1 MIPILEEQS
10 AGSRHPFFEVY
21 AAWGGDL
28 ALSSGLVGCTA
39 TASSAAAG
47 YPASNAND
55 GDKTVL
61 NASWWESTN
70 VGGEAFLKVTDGY
83 VFHDEFEDFSNW
95 SAELT
100 AGSPVSNVSTADSPW
115 ARFAVASSA
124 APAAG
129 YVFRRS
135 SSTYSFSSER
145 IYQFALD
152 VPSCRSY
159 SDTQYNNI
167 SFILCPTSV
176 ATAPFAEANWLT
188 ITMESRNE
196 GLYIIVGKS
205 IASVY
210 TEIYTSGELTTTK
223 KQSNFRVIVDATILS
238 VWHEDLGYIVDSIAH
253 GLSFTTSYIYL
264 QLGNKSGDVRE
275 GSVGYLSIFKGQT
288 QVVQNLNDATMVSL
302 KATDLLNTD
311 FSRSGVYAT
320 QDYVEDFQKYT
331 LGTEPWEYI
340 VGDNGGNG
348 EFIVNNY
355 SGLCA
360 RLYNDEDYWTWC
372 RYTQRKFY
380 DFEMTSEIYFPNFG
394 NYEYLDEDFESY
406 YELLQNNCYVFDG
419 TNDYVS
425 MGDVLNLEG
434 GDFTIATWLYAGTL
448 VGNQVFVGKGQWTV
462 NGWYAQKNGN
472 ILQIVS
478 TPGTTLTTCS
488 QTISASTW
496 YHVVITRSGGTFRV
510 FIDGVEPGYTASG
523 VHTVLASTAD
533 FTYGAYPVGKT
544 SKWNGKL
551 SMFQVWDRRLT
562 EAEIE
567 LLYHWSNISTDRQA
581 FYKCAE
587 GTGTTST
594 DEEGNYNGTITT
606 DDTTTFHAAD
616 ANLLASGLSES
627 ATKDWLVDNFIDTPT
642 IDLIAHVGNQLEL
655 NNTGNVWV
663 DTNNCFEIATSG
675 LVTRKAGKGSTYTN
689 YIDCGRQVKIIRWS
703 QYVNNSS
710 AYNAGV
716 CLRSVGTS
724 GLVVKLHSD
733 SSGSVYLQTIAGV
746 TLVQDTSWTISV
758 GWFDVEIVDT
768 ETNVKVYVDGTLYV
782 DYDTSTY
789 VTQYGV
795 GFFSWTGCSP
805 QFKRLRIK
813 TNSSVWDYYSRP
825 GFGSSPPIDDQAVI
839 TSDRY
844 LLPQVAADWS
854 WWKYNEWQYRKC
866 YNLTNYRLEFDRK
879 DSNRMIAMLRVSD
892 LEPSTGYYVS
902 YTNGSELAIRKFSSS
917 PITATNLHLESGA
930 DVPVPDTEAVK
941 IEITGTDKVTIK
953 LWMGTNIYREVVD
966 DVATVYTEGTF
977 GFLTNGTHCQVDNLV
992 VTVLTE
998 SVQEFNHLIRVDS
1011 AFNNGYVLRHDLI
1024 NDRFQLC
1031 KGMAAG
1037 VGQSSVLSTTAYDYG
1052 PPGQWYKVRCLVLDN
1067 RIQVWINGT
1076 SVMDYTDNSS
1086 PVLSGY
1092 FGFQLKPGAMYQ
1104 PVGDYVGY
1112 GYIRNIIIHSACFP
1126 SYWEPYNVNC
1136 GFVIQ
1141 QTPDYIWYPE
1151 LMLTK
1156 TSADST
1162 DFSWVEISDA
1172 TSSID
1177 GEFYDENHRGGYL
1190 SSDCSSVG
1198 TPAGSSSTAIQ
1209 TATYVYRSVNN
1220 TTCYIGV
1227 HHIADSDGGKY
1238 EIWANTT
1245 LVGTIDTYNAA
1256 KTYEWVNVG
1265 SHQFSGGGT
1274 HTITLKKIGEKNAA
1288 SSDYW
1293 VRVLEIG
1300 LFFTE
1305 DAIPTT
1311 SVTRAFSEGASKTD
1325 VNDPQYSLMMIA
1337 DQTVI
1342 FGQECGV
1349 KQSITFPK
1357 GQPAYITAVV
1367 STDTANTQVTLI
1379 ESLTGTSMVATLAVA
1394 HQDYTLSL
1402 PRTNI
1407 EGGRGEIGLYISS
1420 VPLYISKV
1428 YVKSL
1433 TVLGGEL
1440 GEYDLT
1446 HLLAPY
1452 TASAVTLTGTVPE
1465 FSYSNLLLSSES
1477 LNSTEWYKYGTLTF
1491 DTVEY
1496 SSPYDDGELNAE
1508 KIQFSDNSYF
1518 YQTVE
1523 YDYKE
1528 KTLTFSVWLKSDGS
1542 SSEIYLGLIEDW
1554 ENPKGEELIKVT
1566 LTDTWQRFTVT
1577 NDILDSTIT
1586 TDNKLYV
1593 YIGTDGLGVLDD
1605 ITSTPEIYVW
1615 GSQLAESSNLCR
1627 YYPRGNTDLLGS
1639 TDLNQ
1644 FPWTERYS
1652 QPSTLDL
1659 TIGFATSRL
1668 SGCIAPYIFS
1678 VYRAIAGDYV
1688 NIYDIRQGTFYYKL
1702 SETGDWIDG
1711 STEIFS
1717 VVMWYNQFKSTYH
1730 AYQPVAANRPT
1741 LELNQN
1747 NGLPHIVF
1755 SDSHYLR
1762 VDYDLSPATNPNL
1775 GVAVLFESDDIANMG
1790 KVYGHD
1796 NGGFDRCV
1804 GFDTRVVD
1812 YAYFDG
1818 TTAMLYDNLALNTLY
1833 TDVHNWTVSTFDGWI
1848 NGVSRV
1854 VAGACTNGAGNT
1866 YFYIGAEGSTL
1877 SEMFEGKMSAF
1888 FLRDSVFTTTE
1899 RQSIERFFDALYKG
1913 NVQIKEVTSLSSFT
1927 FDSLVWSEDFSSYS
1941 VGTDLTGEGWTEHNY
1956 DATTRSFTAEN
1967 GAVAVGAVDPNT
1979 SYCSYRWDNAAA
1991 QEWGNY
1997 EFRFTLTKDL
2007 IDSEVLGINFRYT
2020 TSGGYS
2026 IIYDPASSELR
2037 LYRCSDPDMI
2047 TGRTLVANWDA
2058 SIPSSM
2064 SEVRVAV
2071 KDSTVDF
2078 IVDDVL
2084 IGTYTGLVYTK
2095 GSVGY
2100 TFGKTDVTYT
2110 ESISLTDIEVRV
2122 YTLANKIDLTSAGV
2136 DTNSAYYDSGAA
2148 LTGRTFEASI
2158 WLRAFTGEGDVY
2170 IVIEDSSA
2178 TNYAIRKVTLTKDWQ
2193 KVTLPMTFPYTVDT
2207 DLYVKI
2213 LTAAYDTYG
2222 ALSDISIEA
2231 WGASLYEETH
2241 DSDHSHIWEGTVN
2254 LILRSEEF
2262 DHASWSKHGT
2272 TTVTADQWVNPL
2284 FNMESAD
2291 KIVNVTAGHGVY
2303 QSQVVVAP
2311 ASNTFT
2317 FSIWV
2322 RADGD
2327 TDFYL
2332 EINDDPGGQTFQEE
2346 FTAKPY
2352 WQRFEFTATFVASV
2366 QAGTICELRA
2376 KDASSTIY
2384 AWGAQFEQKS
2394 NYATKYEQ
2402 TIAATTTR
2410 NDTRLRYTTPT
2421 AVTTYDQDWSVL
2433 MRVSLLA
2440 DAYDSTEKH
2449 TLLTLGAYSST
2460 TNNTARLY
2468 LENGY
2473 LKLDIQ
2479 DDNSET
2485 YSQTVVL
2492 PVEDMDLYG
2501 EYVFGIIRED
2511 EQWSFFLRT
2520 QNNEYSGTITDTG
2533 FILPQYYYVGVL
2545 DDNSDHGNAK
2555 VSDVTMYDR
2564 SLTSSE
2570 VLAFVTSSYNTQYDL
2585 TNIIQAIIPYRGST
2599 SSYISGGS
2607 VEFTLG
2613 IDTEYPLDVEW
2624 GLWEGTD
2631 QLLMQSEYTIYGGTV
2646 WEYDPD
2652 WLLLTFDSEIT
2663 FNRVNLY
2670 AYPNKTSS
2678 LQTPYDAGKGGLKAW
2693 LLDYWD
2699 SADSVYKPF
2708 YRKLGS
2714 TTDLDII
2721 DLTQLC
2727 TNGIFEEDLSDWVTT
2742 TDYVTLSQDQTEFLT
2757 GLHSMK
2763 VEIYSAPSLGQGPRY
2778 VVTFLPGNTYVATG
2792 WAKGIGSLHVEAYDG
2807 DSWHYGDSV
2816 VLSSSEWQKL
2826 TVTFTVSSSTTLG
2839 ASFIQFVTDT
2849 TTTATFNLDEVTI
2862 IPTVTRSITT
2872 SKIRLL
2878 IQNLQND
2885 GDVAR
2890 VTELQVFNFID
2901 ESSKVKDNNITLTYR
2916 KTSETNF
2923 ISPGQFQVVLS
2934 NLDGRYS
2941 PKNSV
2946 SPIYGVTQLDG
2957 RGWVRAGTPIEI
2969 WGGYE
2974 TVNGDYFKSPLMKGT
2989 IGSEQDPAA
2998 NTGVELDTSEETVT
3012 LIGGDYLT
3020 QLERTIINDYN
3031 ILDSESYESLLTY
3044 LCQIAGF
3051 AVQDMQFDESGV
3063 NIGYS
3068 WFGDGATVL
3077 DIINK
3082 IVEASDGA
3090 FFAHPSQLKRALFYY
3105 DGIKFKS
3112 WLQTTKDDFD
3122 AGSGTNITTSV
3133 SPGNVL
3139 LIQGAQT
3146 QNMFSW
3152 LSVSDVY
3159 YGYYWGRLSLYDQTT
3174 YSYTT
3179 LNVKDYHMES
3189 PISENW
3195 DYALATASSIFRYT
3209 NGGVGIDTYNRCKAQ
3224 SYDGASTSI
3233 IGFNNLNLGTEPV
3246 MIVELVD
3253 EAGEVLVSTEYR
3265 LYNSGEG
3272 YEVVTDLENGVIPD
3286 PSTAGA
3292 TASYTIRFTTTT
3304 TVNLGE
3310 YLYVYFPAQT
3320 GVANGSWGNEH
3331 AGIGLAIAGVTL
3343 DGKTIFRWF
3352 ATEAAYKKISMRTA
3366 IPGSGLT
3373 IYPGNHELIIDSAVV
3388 NTITNPASNG
3398 TSYKLY
3404 VATSHENYLWSEN
3417 YRIGYDNGVG
3427 PGTYYFSRH
3436 RAYNTGSYLGR
3447 GALTGRSDAFV
3458 VPVGKRRIPKVYHWG
3473 GGSSDK
3479 DWNQDTLYWQVNPAD
3494 PDDVIYYSYAPASPN
3509 WTFVVHGSPVSA
3521 WDNKYFAAGRY
3532 IGSADLLAGWNV
3544 IELYDWAT
3552 ASALNLTG
3560 GRIKLRMKFK
3570 GQDSQYSFLQTK
3582 EYFDF
3587 NRYVARFTFRVMQ
3600 FENTILIDSVKYGA
3614 ARNPLTGYAISNSF
3628 DTSDTA
3634 PNWGDLTIS
3643 VLRALLPSKN
3653 ERVKVYSQTSDDAI
3667 TWYGLGGSG
3676 QWDII
3681 IDHYTTLLTRSARI
3695 VSPSKR
3701 YIRFKV
3707 KLTSTDTYYTP
3718 IVSNMSF
3725 KYTNNGDLISQYVDA
3740 TTTIN
3745 KWGIFQSNYTLGDYG
3760 TITFETLSADDASF
3774 TLPDPAGWQTAT
3786 PGALITSAVK
3796 RYLKWRAYLET
3807 SYGEYTPS
3815 LHDVTIN
3822 WEKGLTVPSEVRSY
3836 SYDNRL
3842 KTFVPKSGNPS
3853 CNKATGLSNFYLVD
3867 PSIVTNDITA
3877 YWNGGGSS
3885 LKTCGAEVASY
3896 PTLPLSVDAATRTI
3910 IFECSDPTM
3919 TPNSATYNT
3928 YPRAFVVT
3936 VGGVNYGIYGYI
3948 AGSQEGTQFSF
3959 LAGAL
3964 KLTFSGTA
3972 KRITVII
3979 ETTGATSLSDIKLY
3993 GYSIKK
3999 AGDLTPPLLLATTNE
4014 DTDSQALYNHVF
4026 LKEINN
4032 EYITSENAADTLTSL
4047 LINEGKFVK
4056 DYGQITIP
4064 IAFSLNLQT
4073 KFVITQ
4079 PNAGWDNQV
4088 AEAYEI
4094 QHRGSDWTTS
4104 ITLKEK

>member
-10 AGSRHPFFEVY
+10 TGSRHPFFEVY

-39 TASSAAAG
+39 TSSSAAAG

-61 NASWWESTN
+61 NSSWWESTN
-70 VGGEAFLKVTDGY
+70 VGGEAFSKTTDGY
-83 VFHDEFEDFSNW
+83 VFHDDFDDFSNW
-95 SAELT
+95 SAELA
-100 AGSPVSNVSTADSPW
+100 AGSPVSNTSTADSPW

-124 APAAG
+124 APASA

-152 VPSCRSY
+152 VPSCRSH

-176 ATAPFAEANWLT
+176 ATAPFSEANWLT
-188 ITMESRNE
+188 VTMEARNE
-196 GLYIIVGKS
+196 GLYIIVGKN

-210 TEIYTSGELTTTK
+210 TEIYTSGELTTNK
-223 KQSNFRVIVDATILS
+223 KQSNFRVIINATTLL
-238 VWHEDLGYIVDSIAH
+238 VWHEDLGYIVDSVAH
-253 GLSFTTSYIYL
+253 GLSFTTPYIYL

-288 QVVQNLNDATMVSL
+288 QVVQNLNAATMVSL
-302 KATDLLNTD
+302 KVTDLLNTD

-331 LGTEPWEYI
+331 LGTEPWEYV
-340 VGDNGGNG
+340 VGDNGGSS
-348 EFIVNNY
+348 EFVVNNY
-355 SGLCA
+355 SGICS

-394 NYEYLDEDFESY
+394 NYEYLAEDFESY
-406 YELLQNNCYVFDG
+406 SVSDYITKDIYVDNFFDAAPVLLTAHTGNTIELNKTGNVYAD
-419 TNDYVS
+419 TNDCW
-425 MGDVLNLEG
+425 
-434 GDFTIATWLYAGTL
+434 TIAVSGEISK
-448 VGNQVFVGKGQWTV
+448 GGGKGNT
-462 NGWYAQKNGN
+462 YTSYIN
-472 ILQIVS
+472 I
-478 TPGTTLTTCS
+478 G
-488 QTISASTW
+488 
-496 YHVVITRSGGTFRV
+496 TRSKLIRYKQY
-510 FIDGVEPGYTASG
+510 IDSAVTYDSG
-523 VHTVLASTAD
+523 
-533 FTYGAYPVGKT
+533 
-544 SKWNGKL
+544 
-551 SMFQVWDRRLT
+551 
-562 EAEIE
+562 
-567 LLYHWSNISTDRQA
+567 LLIRTD
-581 FYKCAE
+581 
-587 GTGTTST
+587 GTGTDYLLVRLTS
-594 DEEGNYNGTITT
+594 NGTGEVELRSDSTQLAV
-606 DDTTTFHAAD
+606 DTTWVISTGWHD
-616 ANLLASGLSES
+616 VVVL
-627 ATKDWLVDNFIDTPT
+627 DDNSNI
-642 IDLIAHVGNQLEL
+642 
-655 NNTGNVWV
+655 
-663 DTNNCFEIATSG
+663 
-675 LVTRKAGKGSTYTN
+675 
-689 YIDCGRQVKIIRWS
+689 
-703 QYVNNSS
+703 
-710 AYNAGV
+710 
-716 CLRSVGTS
+716 
-724 GLVVKLHSD
+724 
-733 SSGSVYLQTIAGV
+733 
-746 TLVQDTSWTISV
+746 
-758 GWFDVEIVDT
+758 
-768 ETNVKVYVDGTLYV
+768 KVYVDGVEYL
-782 DYDTSTY
+782 DYDTTENNSL
-789 VTQYGV
+789 YGV
-795 GFFSWTGCSP
+795 GFYTSTTCSP
-805 QFKRLRIK
+805 KYKAWRVK
-813 TNSSVWDYYSRP
+813 TDISVWDFYSRS
-825 GFGSSPPIDDQAVI
+825 GSGSSPATDDEFTIVAGKYG
-839 TSDRY
+839 R
-844 LLPQVAADWS
+844 PQVSADWG
-854 WWKYNEWQYRKC
+854 WWKYHDWQYRKS
-866 YNLTNYRLEFDRK
+866 YDLTNYRIEFDRK
-879 DSNRMIAMLRVSD
+879 TSDRMIVVLRASEE
-892 LEPSTGYYVS
+892 EPSTGYYVS

-917 PITATNLHLESGA
+917 PDTTTDLYVESGA
-930 DVPVPDTEAVK
+930 DVQVPDTEAVK
-941 IEITGTDKVTIK
+941 VEITGTDKVTIK
-953 LWMGTNIYREVVD
+953 LWMGTNIYREIID
-966 DVATVYTEGTF
+966 DAVTVYTEGTF
-977 GFLTNGTHCQVDNLV
+977 GFLTNGTHCQIDNLV
-992 VTVLTE
+992 VTVITE

-1011 AFNNGYVLRHDLI
+1011 ALNNGYVLRHDLI

-1052 PPGQWYKVRCLVLDN
+1052 LPGQWYKVRCLVLDN

-1076 SVMDYTDNSS
+1076 SVMDYIDSSS

-1092 FGFQLKPGAMYQ
+1092 IGLQLKPGAMY
-1104 PVGDYVGY
+1104 PEVYGGDYVGY
-1112 GYIRNIIIHSACFP
+1112 GYIRNIIVHSASLP
-1126 SYWEPYNVNC
+1126 SYWNYYNDNC

-1151 LMLTK
+1151 LMLTR

-1172 TSSID
+1172 TSSTD
-1177 GEFYDENHRGGYL
+1177 EQFYGENHRGGYL

-1209 TATYVYRSVNN
+1209 TATYAYRNANS

-1227 HHIADSDGGKY
+1227 YHIADSDGGKY
-1238 EIWANTT
+1238 EIWVNTT
-1245 LVGTIDTYNAA
+1245 LVGTVDTYAA
-1256 KTYEWVNVG
+1256 SKTYEWVNVG
-1265 SHQFSGGGT
+1265 AYQFTTGSGN
-1274 HTITLKKIGEKNAA
+1274 HTITLRKIGEKNA
-1288 SSDYW
+1288 SSTDYW
-1293 VRVLEIG
+1293 VRILEIG
-1300 LFFTE
+1300 VFFTE
-1305 DAIPTT
+1305 DEIPTT

-1342 FGQECGV
+1342 SGQECGV
-1349 KQSITFPK
+1349 KQSVTFPK
-1357 GQPAYITAVV
+1357 GRPAYITAVV

-1379 ESLTGTSMVATLAVA
+1379 ESLTGTSTVTTLAVA

-1407 EGGRGEIGLYISS
+1407 EGGRGEIGLYVSS
-1420 VPLYISKV
+1420 VPLCISKV

-1433 TVLGGEL
+1433 TVLGGES
-1440 GEYDLT
+1440 GEDGLT

-1452 TASAVTLTGTVPE
+1452 TASAGTLTGTAPE

-1491 DTVEY
+1491 DSVEY
-1496 SSPYDDGELNAE
+1496 VNPYDNGELNAE
-1508 KIQFSDNSYF
+1508 KIQFSNNSYF

-1528 KTLTFSVWLKSDGS
+1528 KIFTFSVWLKSDDS
-1542 SSEIYLGLIEDW
+1542 SSEIYLGVIEDW
-1554 ENPKGEELIKVT
+1554 DNPKGDELTKVIPT
-1566 LTDTWQRFTVT
+1566 SEWQRFSVTVAS
-1577 NDILDSTIT
+1577 DVLDSTVKV
-1586 TDNKLYV
+1586 DNKLYV
-1593 YIGTDGLGVLDD
+1593 YIGTDGLDILDD
-1605 ITSTPEIYVW
+1605 ITSTPEIYIW
-1615 GSQLAESSNLCR
+1615 GSQLAESTNLCR
-1627 YYPRGNTDLLGS
+1627 YYPRGNADLLGS
-1639 TDLNQ
+1639 TEFDQ
-1644 FPWTERYS
+1644 YPWISSYS

-1659 TIGFATSRL
+1659 SMGFATSRL
-1668 SGCIAPYIFS
+1668 SGCEAPYIMSLNETTEGYWSFNGTNNYVVLGSASELDYTSEDFTIYCEMNIDNLTGFKGIVWKGNDNVEGYYWTINGAGMFFVTNQAGSLQVSRWYSCLSTGWATYAIVRNGTSVDLYINGVIQTKNVAGVHSNPLTSAQVLRIGRLGAGYHYKGYMRNVRFFS
-1678 VYRAIAGDYV
+1678 EVLTVDQLLALTGGENVKGSNLDLWYKCLGSAGNTIDFSGNDHTGAPTGTLTNFYNQSTSEDTFV
-1688 NIYDIRQGTFYYKL
+1688 YDIRPGTTYLK
-1702 SETGDWIDG
+1702 SSSTGDWKDVDQSFLQVI
-1711 STEIFS
+1711 
-1717 VVMWYNQFKSTYH
+1717 MWYNQFDQRYH
-1730 AYQPVAANRPT
+1730 AYQEVNDNRPI
-1741 LELNQN
+1741 LDLNKN
-1747 NGLPHIVF
+1747 NGQPHLVF
-1755 SDSHYLR
+1755 SDSHYLK
-1762 VDYDLSPATNPNL
+1762 VDFDLDPSVHPE
-1775 GVAVLFESDDIANMG
+1775 VAVAFLFESDDVSSDRKI
-1790 KVYGHD
+1790 YGHD
-1796 NGGFDRCV
+1796 DGGFDRCV
-1804 GFDTRVVD
+1804 GFDTGVVD
-1812 YAYFDG
+1812 YGYYDG
-1818 TTAMLYDNLALNTLY
+1818 TTVTLYDNLSTGTLY
-1833 TDVHNWTVSTFDGWI
+1833 TDVHNWTAATFDGWI
-1848 NGVSRV
+1848 DGTSKV
-1854 VAGACTNGAGNT
+1854 VAGACANGSGDT
-1866 YFYIGAEGSTL
+1866 SFYIGAEGSGL
-1877 SEMFEGKMSAF
+1877 AQMFEGKISSF

-1913 NVQIKEVTSLSSFT
+1913 NVQIKDVTSLSSFT
-1927 FDSLVWSEDFSSYS
+1927 FDSLVWLEDFSSYS

-1956 DATTRSFTAEN
+1956 DATTRSFTVEN
-1967 GAVAVGAVDPNT
+1967 GDVAVGAVDPNT
-1979 SYCSYRWDNAAA
+1979 SYCSYRWNNVAA
-1991 QEWGNY
+1991 QEWENY

-2007 IDSEVLGINFRYT
+2007 TDSEVLGINFRYT

-2037 LYRCSDPDMI
+2037 LYRCSDPNMV
-2047 TGRTLVANWDA
+2047 TGRTLAANWDA

-2064 SEVRVAV
+2064 SEVRVVV

-2078 IVDDVL
+2078 IVDDIL

-2110 ESISLTDIEVRV
+2110 ESISLTGIEIRT
-2122 YTLANKIDLTSAGV
+2122 YTLANKIDLTSAGI
-2136 DTNSAYYDSGAA
+2136 DTNSAYYDSGVA

-2158 WLRAFTGEGDVY
+2158 WLRTFTGEGDVY

-2178 TNYAIRKVTLTKDWQ
+2178 TNYVIRKVTLTKDWQ
-2193 KVTLPMTFPYTVDT
+2193 KVVLPMIFPYTVDT

-2213 LTAAYDTYG
+2213 LTAAYDTYS

-2262 DHASWSKHGT
+2262 DHASWSKHAT
-2272 TTVTADQWVNPL
+2272 TTVTADQYVNPL

-2317 FSIWV
+2317 FSVWV
-2322 RADGD
+2322 RADED

-2332 EINDDPGGQTFQEE
+2332 EINDDPGGQAFQEE

-2402 TIAATTTR
+2402 TVAATTTR
-2410 NDTRLRYTTPT
+2410 NDTRLRYTMPT

-2440 DAYDSTEKH
+2440 DAYDSIEKH
-2449 TLLTLGAYSST
+2449 TLVTLGSYSAT
-2460 TNNTARLY
+2460 VDDTARLY

-2485 YSQTVVL
+2485 YSQIVVL

-2501 EYVFGIIRED
+2501 EYVFGIIRTD
-2511 EQWSFFLRT
+2511 GQWSFFLRT
-2520 QNNEYSGTITDTG
+2520 QSNEYSGTITDTG

-2545 DDNSDHGNAK
+2545 DDNSDHGNVK
-2555 VSDVTMYDR
+2555 VSDVTLYDR

-2570 VLAFVTSSYNTQYDL
+2570 VLAYVTSSYNTQYDL

-2607 VEFTLG
+2607 VTFTLG
-2613 IDTEYPLDVEW
+2613 IDTEYPLSVEW
-2624 GLWEGTD
+2624 GLWEKTD
-2631 QLLMQSEYTIYGGTV
+2631 QLLLQSEYDIYGGTV
-2646 WEYDPD
+2646 WEYAPD
-2652 WLLLTFDSEIT
+2652 WLLLTFDSAIT

-2670 AYPNKTSS
+2670 AYPNQTSS
-2678 LQTPYDAGKGGLKAW
+2678 LQTPYEVGKGGLKAW
-2693 LLDYWD
+2693 SLDYWD
-2699 SADSVYKPF
+2699 STSNTYKPF
-2708 YRKLGS
+2708 YRKIGS
-2714 TTDLDII
+2714 TTDLDIV

-2727 TNGIFEEDLSDWVTT
+2727 TNGIFEEGLTDWIST
-2742 TDYVTLSQDQTEFLT
+2742 TDFVTLSQDSTEFLT

-2763 VEIYSAPSLGQGPRY
+2763 VEIYSAPTLGQGARY
-2778 VVTFLPGNTYVATG
+2778 ASTFLPGNSYTATT
-2792 WAKGIGSLHVEAYDG
+2792 WAKGAGTIRAEVYDG
-2807 DSWHYGDSV
+2807 NSWHYGTSV
-2816 VLSSSEWQKL
+2816 ILNSSEWQKI
-2826 TVTFTVSSSTTLG
+2826 TVSFSVDSSATWG
-2839 ASFIQFVTDT
+2839 GSFVQFVTSVST
-2849 TTTATFNLDEVTI
+2849 VAVFNLDEVTI
-2862 IPTVTRSITT
+2862 VPSVTT
-2872 SKIRLL
+2872 SVTTTKIRLVV
-2878 IQNLQND
+2878 QNLQNE
-2885 GDVAR
+2885 GDVTR
-2890 VTELQVFNFID
+2890 VTALQVYNFID
-2901 ESSKVKDNNITLTYR
+2901 ESSYVKENNVTLTYR

-2941 PKNSV
+2941 PKNSN

-2957 RGWVRAGTPIEI
+2957 RGWVRAGTPIEL

-2974 TVNGDYFKSPLMKGT
+2974 TTDGDTFKSPLMKGT

-2998 NTGVELDTSEETVT
+2998 NTGVEVDTSDECVT
-3012 LIGGDYLT
+3012 LVGGDSLSH
-3020 QLERTIINDYN
+3020 LERTIIEDYN
-3031 ILDSESYESLLTY
+3031 ILDSESYEGLLTY

-3051 AVQDMQFDESGV
+3051 AIQDMQFDESGV
-3063 NIGYS
+3063 SVEYS
-3068 WFGDGATVL
+3068 WFGGGISVL

-3090 FFAHPSQLKRALFYY
+3090 FFVHPSQLKRALFYY
-3105 DGIKFKS
+3105 DGVKFKS

-3122 AGSGTNITTSV
+3122 AGIGTNTTTSI

-3139 LIQGAQT
+3139 LVQGSQSN
-3146 QNMFSW
+3146 NMFSW
-3152 LSVSDVY
+3152 GSVSDVY
-3159 YGYYWGRLSLYDQTT
+3159 YGYYWGKLSLYDQST
-3174 YSYTT
+3174 YTYDTF
-3179 LNVKDYHMES
+3179 NVKDYHMES
-3189 PISENW
+3189 AIAHNW
-3195 DYALATASSIFRYT
+3195 DYVLAPTSSIFRYT
-3209 NGGVGIDTYNRCKAQ
+3209 NGAVGLDYYNRCKAQ
-3224 SYDGASTSI
+3224 SYDGGSTSI
-3233 IGFNNLNLGTEPV
+3233 IGFNNLDLGTDPEMV
-3246 MIVELVD
+3246 VELVD
-3253 EAGEVLVSTEYR
+3253 ETGTVITSTGHR

-3272 YEVVTDLENGVIPD
+3272 YEIATDLENGVIPN
-3286 PSTAGA
+3286 PSTASA

-3331 AGIGLAIAGVTL
+3331 AGTGLAIAGVTL
-3343 DGKTIFRWF
+3343 DGNAIFRWF
-3352 ATEAAYKKISMRTA
+3352 ATAAAYKKISMRTA

-3388 NTITNPASNG
+3388 NTITNPAFNG

-3404 VATSHENYLWSEN
+3404 VGTSHENYLWSEN

-3436 RAYNTGSYLGR
+3436 RAYNTGSYLGD

-3458 VPVGKRRIPKVYHWG
+3458 VPAGKRRIPKVYHWG

-3479 DWNQDTLYWQVNPAD
+3479 NWTQDTLYWQVNPAD
-3494 PDDVIYYSYAPASPN
+3494 PDDAIYYSYVPASPN

-3521 WDNKYFAAGRY
+3521 WDNKYFASGRKVGTSD
-3532 IGSADLLAGWNV
+3532 IPSGWNV
-3544 IELYDWAT
+3544 IEFYDWAT
-3552 ASALNLTG
+3552 ASTLNYTG
-3560 GRIKLRMKFK
+3560 GKVKLRMKFK
-3570 GQDSQYSFLQTK
+3570 GQSSEYSILQTK

-3587 NRYVARFTFRVMQ
+3587 HRYVARFYFRVMQ
-3600 FENTILIDSVKYGA
+3600 FEGTVLIDSVQYGA
-3614 ARNPLTGYAISNSF
+3614 ARNPLSGYATTNSF
-3628 DTSDTA
+3628 DTSDVA
-3634 PNWGDLTIS
+3634 PNWGDVSIS
-3643 VLRALLPSKN
+3643 MLRALTLSKS
-3653 ERVKVYSQTSDDAI
+3653 ERVRIYSQTSDDDI
-3667 TWYGLGGSG
+3667 TWYGLAGAGT
-3676 QWDII
+3676 WDLLL
-3681 IDHYTTLLTRSARI
+3681 DHQTSALTRTARI

-3707 KLTSTDTYYTP
+3707 QLDSTDTYFTP
-3718 IVSNMSF
+3718 VVSAMSF
-3725 KYTNNGDLISQYVDA
+3725 KYTNDGNIVSQYVDV
-3740 TTTIN
+3740 TSTVN

-3760 TITFETLSADDASF
+3760 TITFETLSADDAGFAS
-3774 TLPDPAGWQTAT
+3774 PDPAGWQTAT
-3786 PGALITSAVK
+3786 PGSLIASAVK
-3796 RYLKWRAYLET
+3796 RYLKWRATLET

-3822 WEKGLTVPSEVRSY
+3822 WEKGLTVPSEIRSY

-3853 CNKATGLSNFYLVD
+3853 CNKATALANFYLVD
-3867 PSIVTNDITA
+3867 QNISTNDITA
-3877 YWNGGGSS
+3877 YWNGGVPAM
-3885 LKTCGAEVASY
+3885 KTCGEEVASY
-3896 PTLPLSVDAATRTI
+3896 PSLPLSVDPTTKTI
-3910 IFECSDPTM
+3910 VFECSDPTI
-3919 TPNSATYNT
+3919 TPNTSVYST

-3936 VGGVNYGIYGYI
+3936 VGLTNYGVYGYV
-3948 AGSQEGTQFSF
+3948 AGSREGTQFSF

-3972 KRITVII
+3972 KRITVVI
-3979 ETTGATSLSDIKLY
+3979 ETTGATSIADMKVY
-3993 GYSIKK
+3993 GYPIKK
-3999 AGDLTPPLLLATTNE
+3999 AGDLVPPLLLATTNE
-4014 DTDSQALYNHVF
+4014 DADSQALYNQVF

-4047 LINEGKFVK
+4047 LIDEGKFVK

-4073 KFVITQ
+4073 KFVVTQ

-4104 ITLKEK
+4104 VTLKEK